1 MIFYAQSAH
10 QYFENKRY
18 LQCKFSLFLKFPIC
32 ESVLNICQILS
43 VWYSSLIV
51 MFSDI
56 CYVVTWMASKRLLAL
71 IWRVLM
77 LFMGCLFPVWWC
89 LQLSHL
95 WWGRRRN
102 DLRCFWSI
110 SFLML
115 DFFAAIVSFYSLIIE
130 LF

>member
-1 MIFYAQSAH
+1 MIFYAQSVH

-18 LQCKFSLFLKFPIC
+18 LPCKFSLFLKFPIW

-56 CYVVTWMASKRLLAL
+56 CYVLSWLVLKRLLAL

-77 LFMGCLFPVWWC
+77 LFMGCLFPVWGC
-89 LQLSHL
+89 LLLNHL
-95 WWGRRRN
+95 WCCLCRN
-102 DLRCFWSI
+102 DLRFWSI

-115 DFFAAIVSFYSLIIE
+115 EFFAVIVSFYSLIIE